1 MKWRR
6 QNSRRTRQCG
16 DDLAHNQPRV
26 GAQFSARDDDQEL
39 IFEKPLSPPAASAAA
54 AASAASATT
63 TAMPEL
69 VSDEIFTHAVLAV
82 MAAAL
87 I

>member
-6 QNSRRTRQCG
+6 RNSRRTRQRG

-39 IFEKPLSPPAASAAA
+39 IFEKPLSPAAASAASA
-54 AASAASATT
+54 AAASATT

-69 VSDEIFTHAVLAV
+69 VSDEIFTHAVPAV
-82 MAAAL
+82 VAAQL